1 MNGRYELPEALLA
14 VRLSIFGRSGYGKTN
29 VAKRATER
37 LLAGKRR
44 VGIIDPTDSW
54 YGLRK
59 KPDGKRDAFKVII
72 FGGEFGDLP
81 LNEHAGGT
89 IGRALAQAKESW
101 IVSLAEMPGE
111 GARKRFMADLLSA
124 LYDHNR
130 APLHLIVDE
139 ADTIAPQRQNSPA
152 ESICVARM
160 EQIVKRGRKR
170 GFVPWLIT
178 QRPADVA
185 TSVRS
190 QTDALVSLSLTL
202 PHDIKAVR
210 SWVAEHDEDGT
221 AAALFKEITK
231 LPKGEGIVWWP
242 GHDVLARA
250 SFAKTKTYD
259 SGKTPEP
266 GDVRVKLKPLKVD
279 SLAKAVADLIK
290 EREENAPDKLRA
302 RIAELE
308 RELEL
313 GSADAGEVAT
323 LQSEVERL
331 RQQVKTVAVLA
342 RMLGKSEG
350 YGQALGD
357 FDGQSVAIEDAAGKL
372 ADKVDAMIK
381 TGDSLQQAY
390 QRMRDNADGPT
401 YAEVMADYHDAVPG
415 PSKRTPAPPQRHG
428 AGGKAAAR
436 VQESKRPA
444 KSASVNGTGQ
454 DDGRLRPGERRI
466 LTALAQVPSNTLEAG
481 RVAARVGMPKNG
493 GTFKTYA
500 ARLKK
505 LGMIEAAG
513 RDLLLTALGREAVGQ
528 VEPLPMGRALREHWK
543 QQLRPGE
550 IKIMEAVA
558 SGLHDAADIGSVCAM
573 PPTGGTFKTYMA
585 RLKKLGIVSG
595 DGREG
600 FKLHED
606 LR

>member
-14 VRLSIFGRSGYGKTN
+14 VRLSIFGRSGWGKTN

-266 GDVRVKLKPLKVD
+266 GDVRVKLKPLKVE
-279 SLAKAVADLIK
+279 SLAKAVADLIREK
-290 EREENAPDKLRA
+290 EENAPDKLRA

-308 RELEL
+308 LAVAGKR
-313 GSADAGEVAT
+313 SDDHSDAYGQGQERGLKDGEAIGYAKG
-323 LQSEVERL
+323 
-331 RQQVKTVAVLA
+331 RQD
-342 RMLGKSEG
+342 G
-350 YGQALGD
+350 YG
-357 FDGQSVAIEDAAGKL
+357 AGKL
-372 ADKVDAMIK
+372 AGFDAAMLAVGDAITAGASK
-381 TGDSLQQAY
+381 TASIRERMASDAKSDLKRVIQAK
-390 QRMRDNADGPT
+390 
-401 YAEVMADYHDAVPG
+401 
-415 PSKRTPAPPQRHG
+415 PSPAPPQRHG
-428 AGGKAAAR
+428 AGGKVAAR
-436 VQESKRPA
+436 VQESKPPA
-444 KSASVNGTGQ
+444 KSSSGNGTAN
-454 DDGRLRPGERRI
+454 DGERLRPGERRI
-466 LTALAQVPSNTLEAG
+466 LTALAQVASNTLEAG
-481 RVAARVGMPKNG
+481 RVAARVGMPKSG

-505 LGMIEAAG
+505 LGMIESAG

-558 SGLHDAADIGSVCAM
+558 SGLHDSADIGSVCDM

>member
-1 MNGRYELPEALLA
+1 MTPGRYELPDAVLG

-29 VAKRATER
+29 VAKRGVER
-37 LLAGKRR
+37 LLTSKRR

-59 KPDGKRDAFKVII
+59 KPDGKGDAFKVVI

-81 LNEHAGGT
+81 LNEHAGAT
-89 IGRALAQAKESW
+89 IGRALAAAKDSF

-139 ADTIAPQRQNSPA
+139 ADTVAPQRQNSPA

-210 SWVAEHDEDGT
+210 LWVAEHDEDGT

-242 GHDVLARA
+242 GHVLERA
-250 SFAKTKTYD
+250 SFAKTKTFD
-259 SGKTPEP
+259 SGKTPEA

-279 SLAKAVADLIK
+279 ALAKSVADLIK
-290 EREENAPDKLRA
+290 EREENAPDRLRA

-308 RELEL
+308 RERDGANQANAEL
-313 GSADAGEVAT
+313 GNREEVAAAA
-323 LQSEVERL
+323 
-331 RQQVKTVAVLA
+331 RQ
-342 RMLGKSEG
+342 EG
-350 YGQALGD
+350 YAYGRDEGY
-357 FDGQSVAIEDAAGKL
+357 AAGKL
-372 ADKVDAMIK
+372 A
-381 TGDSLQQAY
+381 GL
-390 QRMRDNADGPT
+390 
-401 YAEVMADYHDAVPG
+401 DAVMLKVGNAITDGATATAKLREDFASAVPLK
-415 PSKRTPAPPQRHG
+415 PDSAPLAPAPQQYG
-428 AGGKAAAR
+428 AGGKSAAR
-436 VQESKRPA
+436 AQESRAPA
-444 KSASVNGTGQ
+444 KAASTNGTALS
-454 DDGRLRPGERRI
+454 DGRLRPGERTI
-466 LTALAQVPSNTLEAG
+466 LTVLAQAGQELPST
-481 RVAARVGMPKNG
+481 RVAARARMARNG

-500 ARLKK
+500 ARLRS
-505 LGMIEAAG
+505 LGFMYAG
-513 RDLLLTALGREAVGQ
+513 DPIKITGSGLQALGHFER
-528 VEPLPMGRALREHWK
+528 LPTGRALREHWHK
-543 QQLRPGE
+543 ELRPGE
-550 IKIMEAVA
+550 VKLLEAVNTLTGQQGGHA
-558 SGLHDAADIGSVCAM
+558 VDAERVGRAADM

-585 RLKKLGIVSG
+585 RLKSLGLITGNSK
-595 DGREG
+595 G
-600 FKLHED
+600 FQVHED